1 MFAFAVHYLSGRSYA
16 TDYRDRERP
25 EWPPHPARFFSAM
38 VSALYES
45 RLGQE
50 ARTALLW
57 LETLGA
63 PLINVNEAWERGSVI
78 TYVPTNEEPHDSVP
92 SLRNLKKQ
100 GRSFPSVTLKTPLA
114 YFIWQLSRESE
125 REGFARHE
133 AALRDTASRVT
144 YLGSSASLVSVSLNT
159 SPPEATL
166 IPDEAGDLALR
177 VVSPGRLEELELAY
191 RLGQRPS
198 LGGFRFYR
206 RATPPSLDEAEA
218 EGSFKDFLAFRLRG
232 SLPIN
237 AAAMLCK
244 AVRDEVARL
253 AGNRGDTL
261 VLGRGNHPHCAFVA
275 LPDVGSEYSD
285 GHLLGFAILI
295 PKALEGEDRRDIF
308 RALARFEKQLE
319 EQKVLGLGDVGEFE
333 VKPVGEDVRT
343 YGLRES
349 TWCCPSR
356 VWESVTPVLFDR
368 YPKAGKV
375 GLSAGDI
382 IAGSCTLAGLP
393 VPEVVSV
400 GRFSSFTGVPPAD
413 PKFFPLKDVQAGR
426 YAAHVTVEFREE
438 VKGPVVLGAGRYY
451 GLGLMRPKRAEAGVK
466 ESPRESDAG

>member
-16 TDYRDRERP
+16 THYRDRERP

-38 VSALYES
+38 VSALYETG
-45 RLGQE
+45 LGQE
-50 ARTALLW
+50 ARAALLW

-63 PLINVNEAWERGSVI
+63 PLINVDEVWWERGNVI

-114 YFIWQLSRESE
+114 YFIWEFSQETE
-125 REGFARHE
+125 REAFVRHE
-133 AALRDTASRVT
+133 AALRDIASRVT
-144 YLGSSASLVSVSLNT
+144 YLGSSASLVSVSLT
-159 SPPEATL
+159 ISPPEATL
-166 IPDEAGDLALR
+166 IPDESGELALR
-177 VVSPGRLEELELAY
+177 VVSAGRLEELELAY
-191 RLGQRPS
+191 RLGQRPP
-198 LGGFRFYR
+198 LGSFRFYR
-206 RATPPSLDEAEA
+206 RATPPPPEEAEA
-218 EGSFKDFLAFRLRG
+218 ESLYQDFLAFRLGG
-232 SLPIN
+232 SLPIK

-253 AGNRGDTL
+253 AGEKGDTL

-275 LPDVGSEYSD
+275 LPDVGSKYSD
-285 GHLLGFAILI
+285 GHLLGFTVLVPRAF
-295 PKALEGEDRRDIF
+295 EGEDRRAVF
-308 RALARFEKQLE
+308 LALVELEKQE
-319 EQKVLGLGDVGEFE
+319 VLRFGDVGEFE
-333 VKPVGEDVRT
+333 VKPVGEDIRM

-349 TWCCPSR
+349 TWCQPSR

-368 YPKAGKV
+368 YPIAGKV

-400 GRFSSFTGVPPAD
+400 GKFSSFTGVPPAD
-413 PKFFPLKDVQAGR
+413 PKFFPLKDAQAGR
-426 YAAHVTVEFREE
+426 YAAHVTVEFKEK
-438 VKGPVVLGAGRYY
+438 VKCPVVLGAGRHY
-451 GLGLMRPKRAEAGVK
+451 GLGLMRPTRAEAGV
-466 ESPRESDAG
+466 EEPPSE